1 MDFISAN
8 DDGSSISE
16 IIFIYL
22 TSDWSES
29 VMLTTLP
36 VSLFSSTI
44 QPAWRDRLFKTY
56 RKSIESD
63 CDLPRNHTTCFP
75 INVLLS
81 CILAVVI
88 FLEIIQLTNV
98 ILSHFTFHKEDL
110 NSKRRKR
117 NRRFSHFFHFSPFS
131 PFSAGGQEE
140 GIFEKRTKKSLNRFK
155 ILKMYVGSNT
165 PSHFFPLFRCV
176 HEYLYIRGCARQPVR
191 PSIRRSVLVTSCL
204 QSDEFL

>member
-1 MDFISAN
+1 
-8 DDGSSISE
+8 
-16 IIFIYL
+16 
-22 TSDWSES
+22 
-29 VMLTTLP
+29 MLTTLP

-44 QPAWRDRLFKTY
+44 QPAWQDRLFKTY

-63 CDLPRNHTTCFP
+63 CDLPRNHTTCGQRPLILHLSSRDFP
-75 INVLLS
+75 RNHTTWGIT
-81 CILAVVI
+81 VI
-88 FLEIIQLTNV
+88 NV

-191 PSIRRSVLVTSCL
+191 PSIRRSVLVTRCL